1 MIDTAS
7 KIVALVVAT
16 IGAGT
21 TIYNIFFKGERG
33 RKQAYYEYLLKP
45 FVTAYKKNADMC
57 AIEFVKSKVERDN
70 DNIPKYVFH
79 LIDLQTA
86 PSVEM
91 LTQSDEKKQLEG
103 HSNGAAQE
111 NDETLRKVLI
121 DDYLHLYS
129 NEYNKKRNIFETVHK
144 LLDYLMF
151 LLLFLF
157 VFYGA
162 LMMTNGILS
171 SVSFLFT
178 ETGEHTNDW
187 LWGVR
192 DVLMGVV
199 VSFAGL
205 IPVKLSEWLSTDMYT
220 VKKKRIQK
228 MIDKKVRRYDRCID
242 DYVV

>member
-1 MIDTAS
+1 
-7 KIVALVVAT
+7 
-16 IGAGT
+16 
-21 TIYNIFFKGERG
+21 
-33 RKQAYYEYLLKP
+33 
-45 FVTAYKKNADMC
+45 
-57 AIEFVKSKVERDN
+57 
-70 DNIPKYVFH
+70 
-79 LIDLQTA
+79 
-86 PSVEM
+86 
-91 LTQSDEKKQLEG
+91 
-103 HSNGAAQE
+103 
-111 NDETLRKVLI
+111 
-121 DDYLHLYS
+121 
-129 NEYNKKRNIFETVHK
+129 
-144 LLDYLMF
+144 MF